1 MERGSDE
8 RVLLV
13 ALWLVLT
20 CLGCATH
27 RQVHLRS
34 AIATSHVARE
44 AGLTGQQKQQVANE
58 CFMGMLVKRA
68 ADPGSTEYVYRDG
81 YVLNTA
87 RSTRFPSGCVN
98 TSARTIF
105 DADYVLSDAGDSG
118 SLWLEQ
124 ATRAPVGLPRGH
136 GSPRLA
142 TASSILKVLAA
153 LQLTPLPT
161 IG

>member
-58 CFMGMLVKRA
+58 CFMGMPVKRA

-81 YVLNTA
+81 YVLEHSSLHKIPFWVCEHVRKDHLRRRLRAERRGRLRLVVVGAGHACARRPAPRPWFTA
-87 RSTRFPSGCVN
+87 PCYG
-98 TSARTIF
+98 
-105 DADYVLSDAGDSG
+105 
-118 SLWLEQ
+118 Q
-124 ATRAPVGLPRGH
+124 
-136 GSPRLA
+136 
-142 TASSILKVLAA
+142 
-153 LQLTPLPT
+153 
-161 IG
+161 